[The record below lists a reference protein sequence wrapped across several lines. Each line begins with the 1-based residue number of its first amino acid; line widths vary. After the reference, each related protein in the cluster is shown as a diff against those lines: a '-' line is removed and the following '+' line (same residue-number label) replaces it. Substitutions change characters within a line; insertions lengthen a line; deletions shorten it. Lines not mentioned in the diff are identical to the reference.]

1 MMLKDY
7 DPLNGADGVH
17 TIKVTLQ
24 CGELR
29 GSFTYEM
36 GGHCKGKDVLDFDA
50 ESELDED
57 FLQKAKFEN
66 LGITVLDDEYFELV
80 LGGKEDHC
88 SLEVDAREINSMIV
102 GMEIIGFVE
111 EDEEA
116 ANG

>member
-7 DPLNGADGVH
+7 DPLNGSDGVH

-36 GGHCKGKDVLDFDA
+36 GGNCKGREILDFDA
-50 ESELDED
+50 ESEFDED
-57 FLQKAKFEN
+57 FLKKAKFEN
-66 LGITVLDDEYFELV
+66 LQITVLDDEYFELV
-80 LGGKEDHC
+80 LGEKEDRC
-88 SLEVDAREINSMIV
+88 SLEVDVREINSMIV
-102 GMEIIGFVE
+102 GMEIVGFAE